1 MAAMLLV
8 FLFMRKLI
16 PKSSLIVLN
25 CVVAFSTDGYLT
37 RNKLFFHMGKTIYIN
52 EIYYLGTRDYY
63 TQIKVIILNLY
74 CTEVQTLT
82 LTLCQ
87 VLTDSTLYTI
97 HSLPLFAIASR
108 VFLYDSTNC
117 LEF

>member
-1 MAAMLLV
+1 
-8 FLFMRKLI
+8 MRKLT

-25 CVVAFSTDGYLT
+25 CVVAFSRDGTLT
-37 RNKLFFHMGKTIYIN
+37 MNKLFFHTGKTMYIN
-52 EIYYLGTRDYY
+52 EIYYPGTRDYH
-63 TQIKVIILNLY
+63 TQIKVIGLSLY

-87 VLTDSTLYTI
+87 VLTDSALHTI